1 MSKMVVGMNSR
12 PAIRPQRIDCG
23 LRKTVRMALAALP
36 QPVASAVRL
45 VRPRDEREQQRA
57 DREAGDSH
65 DDQKRLQG
73 TPEAITGPTTNW
85 PAEPPAMP
93 NICVA
98 PISVA
103 ARDAGKF
110 LVAM

>member
-1 MSKMVVGMNSR
+1 M
-12 PAIRPQRIDCG
+12 
-23 LRKTVRMALAALP
+23 T
-36 QPVASAVRL
+36 
-45 VRPRDEREQQRA
+45 RPRIPIPAQNVVHA
-57 DREAGDSH
+57 
-65 DDQKRLQG
+65 
-73 TPEAITGPTTNW
+73 TPAAINGPTTNW

-110 LVAM
+110 VVAM